1 MNLKVSMLSKR
12 SQFPKV
18 TCYMIF
24 WKRQNYRDGK
34 QINGC
39 QVPEV
44 EEGFDNKGSAESPP
58 PPHAGVME
66 LFSILTVV
74 VVTQIYT

>member
-39 QVPEV
+39 QEPEV
-44 EEGFDNKGSAESPP
+44 EEGFDNKGTAKS
-58 PPHAGVME
+58 GVME